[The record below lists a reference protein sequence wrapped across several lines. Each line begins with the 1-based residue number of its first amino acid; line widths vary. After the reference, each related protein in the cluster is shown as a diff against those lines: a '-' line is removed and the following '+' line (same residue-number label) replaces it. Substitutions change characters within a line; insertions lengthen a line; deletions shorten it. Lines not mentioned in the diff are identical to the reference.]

1 MEKQKEM
8 GSDLQTKTKTEEPE
22 DQRPKT
28 DQEEKA
34 LINKFGVKEDQDIS
48 EKSKIDLQKLQEIQN
63 NLNKGEVLRI
73 KDIKEFSNF
82 INAGSTK
89 PVSIKN
95 KIYRIYE
102 NGEIDLKP
110 IMRDRVLYLKRK

>member
-1 MEKQKEM
+1 M

-34 LINKFGVKEDQDIS
+34 LINKFGVKEEQDIS
-48 EKSKIDLQKLQEIQN
+48 EKSKISIEKLREIQN

-73 KDIKEFSNF
+73 KDVREFSNF
-82 INAGSTK
+82 INAGTTK

-110 IMRDRVLYLKRK
+110 VMRDRVLYLKRK

>member
-1 MEKQKEM
+1 MKEETKNT
-8 GSDLQTKTKTEEPE
+8 GLDLQTKTKIEE

-34 LINKFGVKEDQDIS
+34 LINRFAEKEDSDIS
-48 EKSKIDLQKLQEIQN
+48 EKSKISIEKLREIQN

-73 KDIKEFSNF
+73 KDVREFSNF
-82 INAGSTK
+82 INAGTTK